1 LGGLLSSVLLAK
13 EGKKVLLLEQHRIPG
28 GYCTSYRRKGFT
40 FNVPSVLTSI
50 SGGEIHTALDSLGF
64 FDEVELVK
72 IEDFAKFIYP
82 DFELVMPANDLEG
95 CRENLKAAFPS
106 EKTAI
111 ERIFSEMSKYQN
123 DPLSSSG
130 KRRSGREL
138 IAFII
143 AIAKL
148 IMGSKKS
155 FYDYMKEFTG
165 NERLIEILSALWVY
179 TGLPSK
185 STPSM
190 FHLMLTGEC
199 YGKPSFVPRDG
210 FQAISDFLAKK
221 LLEYGGEI
229 KYRTK
234 VNNILMNNNKASGV
248 ITSDGEDHHADS
260 IISNAD
266 TKKTFFELVGRQ
278 NLSKKI
284 ISMID
289 AHRTSASGISLQI
302 GTNLDLSGLDLKYG
316 NIFYNESWENSNS
329 YFERAIAN
337 KVDIEKDNIPVSL
350 QVTSLLTDR
359 LAPEGMNTIHVLL
372 FPVSHDYCNNFGVE
386 YGERGEDYKRMKDRI
401 TDILISKAEKII
413 PGLSGSIIVKELST
427 PYTFE
432 RYTGAT
438 NGAWYDGVFS
448 INQKMKRPS
457 GNTPIKGLYV
467 TGTKAFG
474 GSGLPSALNGGI
486 TTVKTIL
493 SK

>member
-1 LGGLLSSVLLAK
+1 MLAK

-28 GYCTSYRRKGFT
+28 GYCTSYRRGRFT

-50 SGGEIHTALDSLGF
+50 SGGEINSALGSLGF
-64 FDEVELVK
+64 FDEIELVK
-72 IEDFAKFIYP
+72 IDNFAKFIYP

-95 CRENLKAAFPS
+95 CRENLMAAFPS

-111 ERIFSEMSKYQN
+111 DKIFSEMSKYQN

-130 KRRSGREL
+130 KRRSGRE
-138 IAFII
+138 IISFIV

-148 IMGSKKS
+148 ILGSKKS
-155 FYDYMKEFTG
+155 FYDYMRQFTD
-165 NERLIEILSALWVY
+165 NEKLIEVLSGLWVY

-210 FQAISDFLAKK
+210 FQAVSDFLAKK

-229 KYRTK
+229 RYKTK
-234 VNNILMNNNKASGV
+234 VSRILLKDNRAIGV
-248 ITSDGEDHHADS
+248 ISSDGEQYHADS

-266 TKKTFFELVGRQ
+266 TKKTFLELTGRE
-278 NLSKKI
+278 NLSQKI
-284 ISMID
+284 VSKID
-289 AHRTSASGISLQI
+289 DHRTSASGISLQI

-316 NIFYNESWENSNS
+316 NIFYNELWEDSNS
-329 YFERAIAN
+329 YFERAISN

-359 LAPEGMNTIHVLL
+359 LAPKGMNTIHVLL
-372 FPVSHDYCNNFGVE
+372 FPVSHEYCNNFGVV

-401 TDILISKAEKII
+401 TDILIRKAEKII

-438 NGAWYDGVFS
+438 HGAWYDGVYS

-486 TTVKTIL
+486 TTAKNVLK
-493 SK
+493 K